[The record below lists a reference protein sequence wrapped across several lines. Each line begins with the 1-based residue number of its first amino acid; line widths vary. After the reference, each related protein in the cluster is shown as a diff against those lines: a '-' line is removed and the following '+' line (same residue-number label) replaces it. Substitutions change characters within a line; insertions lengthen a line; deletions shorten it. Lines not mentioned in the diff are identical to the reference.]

1 MNMYNPYI
9 QQMPQTQ
16 DLGGLSPYYQ
26 NIANQQAMQQQAM
39 QQAQGLTQDAGR
51 TVQGGMNPMAM
62 AMMLRKGKPTDQAG
76 VNASDVQMGGTSS
89 YNPFSQF
96 DVSNTYGTD
105 PYSQQS
111 RMLAAQE
118 SGMGF
123 NLSPVKN
130 MPVVGAY
137 GQLLP
142 NN

>member
-26 NIANQQAMQQQAM
+26 NIANQQAMQNAAM

-62 AMMLRKGKPTDQAG
+62 AMMLRKKPNQQDI
-76 VNASDVQMGGTSS
+76 NARDVQMGGMGT
-89 YNPFSQF
+89 YNPYTQYNVSQQ
-96 DVSNTYGTD
+96 YGTD

-111 RMLAAQE
+111 RMLASQE
-118 SGMGF
+118 F
-123 NLSPVKN
+123 
-130 MPVVGAY
+130 
-137 GQLLP
+137 
-142 NN
+142 